1 MPKKRNIE
9 LEGKNSSPRTPEEW
23 EGWRAHLIREGRLRP
38 GKGPLT
44 LEEWKKLPK
53 LDVDPETAAWIIRDL
68 IENR

>member
-1 MPKKRNIE
+1 MSRKGNIE
-9 LEGKNSSPRTPEEW
+9 RKSSSPRTSEEW
-23 EGWRAHLIREGRLRP
+23 EEWRAHLIREGRLRP

-68 IENR
+68 VENR